1 MSAASSPLDNALK
14 EWLEGAYSEGAGRAK
29 RQAADATPSGIAT
42 PPLAVPPLVGKA
54 ASAFLERV
62 GFPGQ
67 APYTRGV
74 TPTMYR
80 GKFWT
85 MRQYAGFSSARETN
99 RRFRFLLE
107 QGQTGLSVAFD
118 LPTQMGFGPEEAIA
132 RGEVGKVGVSIACLQ
147 DMEDLFEG
155 IPLDEV
161 STSMTI
167 NTTAIV
173 MLAMYVAVARRRGI
187 SVEKLQGTL
196 QNDILKEYVA
206 RGTFRYTVEPSM
218 RLVTDI
224 IDYCAEHLPRFNP
237 ISISGYHIREAGST
251 AVQEVAFTLL
261 DGVEY
266 VRAAI
271 DRGLDVD
278 AFAPRLSFFFNAHN
292 HLFEEVAK
300 FRAAR
305 RIWARWLAE
314 KFGAKNPKSLRLRF
328 HAQTAGS
335 MLTAD
340 QPENNVVRVT
350 MQALAAVLGG
360 AQSIHTNSRDEAL
373 GLPTAES
380 AQLALRT
387 QQVLAYESGVTDVID
402 PLGGSPY
409 LEYLTDQ
416 IESEVNVYEKKV
428 EELGGMRKA
437 IEKGF
442 VQEEI
447 RLAAY
452 AHQRLVESGDR
463 VVVGVN
469 RFRVESEPEPE
480 VFRPDPAVEAEA
492 RQRVESLKA
501 NRDRPRAEAA
511 LARLEADARCD
522 TVNLVPAVIEAVEA
536 GITIGEIGSI
546 FEAVFDRYEE
556 VLTI

>member
-1 MSAASSPLDNALK
+1 MSSESSSVQDALNK
-14 EWLEGAYSEGAGRAK
+14 WLEGPYAEAARRARRTAPTTTSSGIEVRPLDVPDLHGAGEA
-29 RQAADATPSGIAT
+29 GY
-42 PPLAVPPLVGKA
+42 
-54 ASAFLERV
+54 LESQ
-62 GFPGQ
+62 GFPGE
-67 APYTRGV
+67 APYTRGA
-74 TPTMYR
+74 TATMYR

-99 RRFRFLLE
+99 QRFKFLLQ

-118 LPTQMGFGPEEAIA
+118 LPTQMGYAPDDALSV
-132 RGEVGKVGVSIACLQ
+132 GEVGKVGVSIASLQ
-147 DMEDLFEG
+147 DMEMLFEG

-173 MLAMYVAVARRRGI
+173 LLAQYVALARRCGI
-187 SVEKLQGTL
+187 PLDKLRGTL

-206 RGTFRYTVEPSM
+206 RGTFRYPVEPSM

-224 IDYCAEHLPRFNP
+224 IQFCAEHLPRWNP

-261 DGVEY
+261 HGIEY
-266 VRAAI
+266 VKAAVS
-271 DRGLDVD
+271 RGLDVD

-305 RIWARWLAE
+305 RIWSRWIGE
-314 KFGAKNPKSLRLRF
+314 RFQAKNPKSQRLRF

-350 MQALAAVLGG
+350 LQALAAVLGG

-387 QQVLAYESGVTDVID
+387 QQILAYESGVTDTID
-402 PLGGSPY
+402 PLGGAPY
-409 LEYLTDQ
+409 VEYLCDQ
-416 IESEVNVYEKKV
+416 IESGVLEYARRV
-428 EELGGMRKA
+428 EAMGGMLAA

-452 AHQRLVESGDR
+452 EHQRLVESGDR

-469 RFRVESEPEPE
+469 KFRVEHEAEPE
-480 VFRPDPAVEAEA
+480 VFRPDPSVEEA
-492 RQRVESLKA
+492 ANQNIATLKA
-501 NRDRPRAEAA
+501 GRDPDRAQAS
-511 LARLEADARCD
+511 LHRLEEEAKGNS
-522 TVNLVPAVIEAVEA
+522 NLVPAVIEAVEA
-536 GITIGEIGSI
+536 GLTIGEIGGV
-546 FEAVFDRYEE
+546 FEKVFGRYRE

>member
-1 MSAASSPLDNALK
+1 
-14 EWLEGAYSEGAGRAK
+14 
-29 RQAADATPSGIAT
+29 
-42 PPLAVPPLVGKA
+42 
-54 ASAFLERV
+54 
-62 GFPGQ
+62 
-67 APYTRGV
+67 
-74 TPTMYR
+74 
-80 GKFWT
+80 
-85 MRQYAGFSSARETN
+85 
-99 RRFRFLLE
+99 
-107 QGQTGLSVAFD
+107 
-118 LPTQMGFGPEEAIA
+118 
-132 RGEVGKVGVSIACLQ
+132 
-147 DMEDLFEG
+147 
-155 IPLDEV
+155 
-161 STSMTI
+161 
-167 NTTAIV
+167 
-173 MLAMYVAVARRRGI
+173 
-187 SVEKLQGTL
+187 
-196 QNDILKEYVA
+196 
-206 RGTFRYTVEPSM
+206 
-218 RLVTDI
+218 
-224 IDYCAEHLPRFNP
+224 
-237 ISISGYHIREAGST
+237 
-251 AVQEVAFTLL
+251 VQEVAFTLL

-305 RIWARWLAE
+305 RIWARWLEE

-350 MQALAAVLGG
+350 LQALAAVLGG

-373 GLPTAES
+373 SLPTAES

-402 PLGGSPY
+402 PVGGAPY

-416 IESEVNVYEKKV
+416 IESEVFGYEKKV
-428 EELGGMRKA
+428 EQLGGMLKA

-442 VQEEI
+442 IQEEI

-469 RFRVESEPEPE
+469 RFRVDHEPEPE
-480 VFRPDPAVEAEA
+480 IFRPDPTVEAEA
-492 RQRVESLKA
+492 VKKVEALKA
-501 NRDRPRAEAA
+501 GRDPGRAEAA
-511 LARLEADARCD
+511 LRRLEADARTD
-522 TVNLVPAVIEAVEA
+522 DVNLVPAVIEAVEA

-546 FEAVFDRYEE
+546 FEGVFGRYQE

>member
-1 MSAASSPLDNALK
+1 MSSSPDALRDALDRWMKGTYAEENRKAR
-14 EWLEGAYSEGAGRAK
+14 RA
-29 RQAADATPSGIAT
+29 APDATPSGIAVQ
-42 PPLAVPPLVGKA
+42 PVDVPPLTGA
-54 ASAFLERV
+54 EAENYLAQL
-62 GFPGQ
+62 GFPGEN
-67 APYTRGV
+67 PFTRGV
-74 TPTMYR
+74 TATMYR

-99 RRFRFLLE
+99 RRFRFLLD

-118 LPTQMGFGPEEAIA
+118 LPTQMGYGPDDPIA
-132 RGEVGKVGVSIACLQ
+132 LGEVGKVGVSIASLY
-147 DMEDLFEG
+147 DLEELFES

-173 MLAMYVAVARRRGI
+173 LLAMYVALARRRGI
-187 SVEKLQGTL
+187 ALDRLRGTL
-196 QNDILKEYVA
+196 QNDVLKEYVA
-206 RGTFRYTVEPSM
+206 RGTYRYPVEPSM

-224 IDYCAEHLPRFNP
+224 IAYCADHLPRWNP

-251 AVQEVAFTLL
+251 AIQEVAFTLL

-266 VRAAI
+266 VKAALA
-271 DRGLDVD
+271 RGLDVD

-305 RIWARWLAE
+305 RIWSNWLQHR
-314 KFGAKNPKSLRLRF
+314 FGARDPKSLRLRF

-350 MQALAAVLGG
+350 LQCLAAALGG

-387 QQVLAYESGVTDVID
+387 QQIIANESGVTDTVD
-402 PLGGSPY
+402 PLGGAPY
-409 LEYLTDQ
+409 VEYLSDQ
-416 IESEVNVYEKKV
+416 IEAGVHGYADRIERM
-428 EELGGMRKA
+428 GGMLRA

-452 AHQRLVESGDR
+452 DHQRKVESGDR

-469 RFRVESEPEPE
+469 RYRVEDEPEPAI
-480 VFRPDPAVEAEA
+480 FRPDPAMETEA
-492 RQRVESLKA
+492 RQRIEALKA
-501 NRDRPRAEAA
+501 GRDAPRARAA
-511 LARLEADARCD
+511 LDRLEADARSD
-522 TVNLVPAVIEAVEA
+522 VNLVPAVIEAVESD
-536 GITIGEIGSI
+536 ITLGEIGSVL
-546 FEAVFDRYEE
+546 EKVFGRYQE

>member
-1 MSAASSPLDNALK
+1 
-14 EWLEGAYSEGAGRAK
+14 
-29 RQAADATPSGIAT
+29 
-42 PPLAVPPLVGKA
+42 V
-54 ASAFLERV
+54 
-62 GFPGQ
+62 
-67 APYTRGV
+67 
-74 TPTMYR
+74 
-80 GKFWT
+80 
-85 MRQYAGFSSARETN
+85 
-99 RRFRFLLE
+99 
-107 QGQTGLSVAFD
+107 
-118 LPTQMGFGPEEAIA
+118 
-132 RGEVGKVGVSIACLQ
+132 GEVGKVGVSIASLQ
-147 DMEDLFEG
+147 DMEMLFEG

-173 MLAMYVAVARRRGI
+173 LLAQYVALARRRGI
-187 SVEKLQGTL
+187 PLDKLRGTL

-206 RGTFRYTVEPSM
+206 RGTFRYPVEPSM

-224 IDYCAEHLPRFNP
+224 IQFCAEHLPRWNP

-261 DGVEY
+261 HGIEY
-266 VRAAI
+266 VKAAVS
-271 DRGLDVD
+271 RGLDVD

-305 RIWARWLAE
+305 RIWSRWIGE
-314 KFGAKNPKSLRLRF
+314 RFQAKNPKSQRLRF

-350 MQALAAVLGG
+350 LQALAAVLGG

-387 QQVLAYESGVTDVID
+387 QQILAYESGVTDTID
-402 PLGGSPY
+402 PLGGAPY
-409 LEYLTDQ
+409 VEYLCDQ
-416 IESEVNVYEKKV
+416 IESGVLEYARRV
-428 EELGGMRKA
+428 EAMGGMLAA

-442 VQEEI
+442 VQEEL

-469 RFRVESEPEPE
+469 KFRVEHEAEPE
-480 VFRPDPAVEAEA
+480 VFRPDPSVEEA
-492 RQRVESLKA
+492 ANQNIATLKA
-501 NRDRPRAEAA
+501 GRDPDRAQAS
-511 LARLEADARCD
+511 LHRLEEEAKGNS
-522 TVNLVPAVIEAVEA
+522 NLVPAVIEAVEA
-536 GITIGEIGSI
+536 GLTIGEIGGV
-546 FEAVFDRYEE
+546 FEKVFGRYRE

>member
-1 MSAASSPLDNALK
+1 MSSSPDALRDALDRWMKGTYAEENRKAR
-14 EWLEGAYSEGAGRAK
+14 RA
-29 RQAADATPSGIAT
+29 APDATPSGIAVQ
-42 PPLAVPPLVGKA
+42 PVDVPPLTGA
-54 ASAFLERV
+54 EAENYLAQL
-62 GFPGQ
+62 GFPGEN
-67 APYTRGV
+67 PFTRGV
-74 TPTMYR
+74 TATMYR

-99 RRFRFLLE
+99 RRFRFLLD

-118 LPTQMGFGPEEAIA
+118 LPTQMGYGPDDPIA
-132 RGEVGKVGVSIACLQ
+132 LGEVGKVGVSIASLY
-147 DMEDLFEG
+147 DLEELFES

-173 MLAMYVAVARRRGI
+173 LLAMYVALARRRGI
-187 SVEKLQGTL
+187 ALDRLRGTL
-196 QNDILKEYVA
+196 QNDVLKEYVA
-206 RGTFRYTVEPSM
+206 RGTYRYPVEPSM

-224 IDYCAEHLPRFNP
+224 IAYCADHLPRWNP

-251 AVQEVAFTLL
+251 AIQEVAFTLL

-266 VRAAI
+266 VKAALA
-271 DRGLDVD
+271 RGLDVD

-305 RIWARWLAE
+305 RIWSNWLQHR
-314 KFGAKNPKSLRLRF
+314 FGARDPKSLRLRF

-350 MQALAAVLGG
+350 LQCLAAALGG

-387 QQVLAYESGVTDVID
+387 QQIIANESGVTDTVD
-402 PLGGSPY
+402 PLGGAPY
-409 LEYLTDQ
+409 VEYLSDQ
-416 IESEVNVYEKKV
+416 IEAGVHGYADRIVAD
-428 EELGGMRKA
+428 GGHAPGHREGICPGRDPA
-437 IEKGF
+437 GRVRPPAEGR
-442 VQEEI
+442 I
-447 RLAAY
+447 RGPGGGGREPLPRGRRTGTGHLPAGPGHGDRGPAAD
-452 AHQRLVESGDR
+452 RGVESGA
-463 VVVGVN
+463 G
-469 RFRVESEPEPE
+469 
-480 VFRPDPAVEAEA
+480 
-492 RQRVESLKA
+492 
-501 NRDRPRAEAA
+501 RAEGPGCPGPSGGGRAIGRQPG
-511 LARLEADARCD
+511 ARGDR
-522 TVNLVPAVIEAVEA
+522 
-536 GITIGEIGSI
+536 GRGE
-546 FEAVFDRYEE
+546 
-556 VLTI
+556 

>member
-1 MSAASSPLDNALK
+1 MSPTSKLLPERLR
-14 EWLEGAYSEGAGRAK
+14 EWLDGAYAKELGRGP
-29 RQAADATPSGIAT
+29 RAAAVTTPSGIAVA
-42 PPLAVPPLVGKA
+42 PLYVPPLTGEPA
-54 ASAFLERV
+54 AAFLRDV
-62 GFPGQ
+62 GLPGEP
-67 APYTRGV
+67 PYTRGV
-74 TPTMYR
+74 TATMYR
-80 GKFWT
+80 GKLWT
-85 MRQYAGFSSARETN
+85 MRQYAGFSSARATN

-118 LPTQMGFGPEEAIA
+118 LPTQMGFGPEDPMAA
-132 RGEVGKVGVSIACLQ
+132 GEVGKVGVSIASLQ
-147 DMEDLFEG
+147 DMEELFAG
-155 IPLDEV
+155 IPLEDV

-173 MLAMYVAVARRRGI
+173 LLAMYVALAKRRG
-187 SVEKLQGTL
+187 VALERLRGTL
-196 QNDILKEYVA
+196 QNDVLKEYVA
-206 RGTFRYTVEPSM
+206 RGTYRYPVAPSM

-224 IDYCAEHLPRFNP
+224 LEYCAAELPRFNP

-261 DGVEY
+261 NGLEY
-266 VRAAI
+266 VRAAL
-271 DRGLDVD
+271 DRGLAVD

-305 RIWARWLAE
+305 RIWARWLAQR
-314 KFGAKNPKSLRLRF
+314 FGARDPRSLRLRF

-340 QPENNVVRVT
+340 QPENNVVRVA
-350 MQALAAVLGG
+350 MQCLAAVLGG

-387 QQVLAYESGVTDVID
+387 QQVLAFESGVADTVD
-402 PLGGSPY
+402 PLGGAPY
-409 LEYLTDQ
+409 
-416 IESEVNVYEKKV
+416 V
-428 EELGGMRKA
+428 EALSDGVEAGVEDYAARVERLGGMIPA

-452 AHQRLVESGDR
+452 DHQRRVESGER

-469 RFRVESEPEPE
+469 RFRVETEPEPE
-480 VFRPDPAVEAEA
+480 VFRPDPAVETEAVTRVRALRASRDGARAGAALERLAAEA
-492 RQRVESLKA
+492 RGTL
-501 NRDRPRAEAA
+501 
-511 LARLEADARCD
+511 
-522 TVNLVPAVIEAVEA
+522 NLVPAVLAAVEA
-536 GITIGEIGSI
+536 GVTLGEIGAV
-546 FEAVFDRYEE
+546 FEAAFGRYRE